1 MRIRRQNIVVKV
13 GRNET
18 CPCGSG
24 KKYKKCCLPLD
35 EIGARQPVAGE
46 DGRWVEVGAQAEFV
60 RYVDGG
66 VILRECIQDKKG
78 KIIPGKLGDEFFV
91 PNEMILSE
99 EVPVTSC
106 SRGSSIKQKETRQRT
121 FLPFGQR
128 GRPKAPVSL
137 KEVQDLVVEGK
148 SFRIIAKELNISKST
163 VANRLKECPFNV

>member
-1 MRIRRQNIVVKV
+1 MAGVSCVDAYRI
-13 GRNET
+13 
-18 CPCGSG
+18 
-24 KKYKKCCLPLD
+24 KK
-35 EIGARQPVAGE
+35 
-46 DGRWVEVGAQAEFV
+46 W
-60 RYVDGG
+60 
-66 VILRECIQDKKG
+66 

-106 SRGSSIKQKETRQRT
+106 SRGSFIKQKETRQRT